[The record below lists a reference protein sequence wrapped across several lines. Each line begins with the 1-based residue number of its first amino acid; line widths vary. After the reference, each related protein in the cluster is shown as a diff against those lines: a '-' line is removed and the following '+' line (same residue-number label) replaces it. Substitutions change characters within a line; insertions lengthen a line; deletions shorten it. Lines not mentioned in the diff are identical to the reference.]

1 MRIKKFGKS
10 IVRMLVLSL
19 VINMGFVTPSQAS
32 TVLTDEVSAEETYN
46 YAKAFQLSMYFY
58 DANKCG
64 PGVEGGELS
73 WRGDCHLEDRHIPL
87 TPVGSDGKGT
97 NLSADFIKTNKAVLD
112 PDGDGFVDLS
122 GGFHDAG
129 DHVKFGMP
137 QSYSGSTLG
146 WGYYEFRDSY
156 VKIGEQ
162 EHIEDILR
170 WFNDYFIRST
180 FRDADG
186 NVVAFAYQVGDGTT
200 DHTYWGAPELQTTA
214 RPAWFATSET
224 PASDQCAGAAA
235 SLAVN
240 YLNFKD
246 SDPAY
251 AKTCLDTAKALYDFA
266 RLNRG
271 LGFSGGFY
279 NSSYDEDDLSWA
291 AVWLNIATGEESY
304 VEDIVSVDA
313 GGNYTGY
320 IKKIINTTDST
331 WQNIWVHCWDTVWGG
346 VFAKLAPITNNPEH
360 WYFFRWNAEY
370 WSGVPHEDTN
380 DNNFLAAT
388 HSGYRVINTWGSA
401 RYNTA
406 AQLCALV
413 YNKYKP
419 NKAFAEWAKG
429 QMDYLLGDNPMNR
442 CYEVGYAKNSAKN
455 PHHRAAHGSLTNSMV
470 DPATEKHV
478 LWGALVGGPDA
489 EDYHKD
495 EITDYVY
502 NEVAIDYN
510 AAFVGALA
518 ALYSIYGEGQEPDPT
533 VPEYQTD
540 ETPYFVEAK
549 IEQENS
555 DRTQLTIKITND
567 TSCPPRRADSL
578 KARYIFDIS
587 EMIAKGQSIKDLSIP
602 VYYDQALTQD
612 GIGVKLNGPF
622 AWDEAKGIYYVELD
636 WSGISFHGSREIQI
650 GLVPAQDASYK
661 VNWDPTNDWSRQGIT
676 ETSGLAGNIPLY
688 LDDKLMYGQEPG
700 ESEKVDV
707 QITAPAGG
715 TVVDYTKSQTPVEI
729 TAAAESNMSG
739 IAKVEFYA
747 DGVKIGEDTTA
758 PYAYYYTPEDTTGGT
773 FSREIGLT
781 AKAISTTGTSA
792 VSSTV
797 KLTVLFTRAEDVV
810 VAITKPLQ
818 GTVLDTTAGDTYLDV
833 TAESTGVSSGIA
845 RIEIFADGNKIGEAD
860 GEICNAVYTAPTGN
874 TTLPDGIMEVT
885 LTAQA
890 TLANGDVKLSAPV
903 KIKVKLPVDNTGA
916 QDLALA
922 VEGTGNA
929 VGNTIAKKFTLSNTG
944 EKSIDLSTVKI
955 RYYYTKEANVN
966 QVFHCDDAGMSYN
979 TAPWYETV
987 TDSIAGEFVI
997 LNPAVENADT
1007 YLEIS
1012 LADLINPLAPGQV
1025 LKCQFRITNEDWS
1038 EYNQENDYSYLEED
1052 GVVLI
1057 SNGNVI
1063 SGNLP
1068 E

>member
-1 MRIKKFGKS
+1 MGTKKFSKS
-10 IVRMLVLSL
+10 IVSMLVLSL
-19 VINMGFVTPSQAS
+19 VINMGLVTPSQAS

-64 PGVEGGELS
+64 PGVKDGALS
-73 WRGDCHLEDRHIPL
+73 WRDDCHLEDQYIPL
-87 TPVGSDGKGT
+87 TPVDSSGKGT
-97 NLSADFIKTNKAVLD
+97 NLSADFIENNKEVLD
-112 PDGDGFVDLS
+112 PDGDGCVDLS

-129 DHVKFGMP
+129 DHVKFGLP

-146 WGYYEFRDSY
+146 WGYYEFRDAY
-156 VKIGEQ
+156 AKIGAQ

-170 WFNDYFIRST
+170 WFNDYFIRCT
-180 FRDADG
+180 FRDDDG
-186 NVVAFAYQVGDGTT
+186 RVVAFAYQVGDGTT
-200 DHTYWGAPELQTTA
+200 DHTYWGSPELQTTA
-214 RPAWFATSET
+214 RPAWFAGSET

-235 SLAVN
+235 SLAIN

-251 AKTCLDTAKALYDFA
+251 AATCLDTAKALYEFA
-266 RLNRG
+266 VANRG
-271 LGFSGGFY
+271 MGFSGGFY

-304 VEDIVSVDA
+304 IEDIVSVDA
-313 GGNYTGY
+313 SGSYTGY
-320 IKKIINTTDST
+320 MKKIISTTDST

-360 WYFFRWNAEY
+360 WYFFRWNIEY

-380 DNNFLAAT
+380 DTNFLAAT
-388 HSGYRVINTWGSA
+388 PGGYRVINTWGSA

-419 NKAFAEWAKG
+419 NQAFAEWCKG

-442 CYEVGYAKNSAKN
+442 CYEVGYADNSAKN
-455 PHHRAAHGSLTNSMV
+455 PHHRAAHGSLTNSML
-470 DPATEKHV
+470 DPETEKHV

-510 AAFVGALA
+510 AGFVGALA

-533 VPEYQTD
+533 LPTYQVD
-540 ETPYFVEAK
+540 ETPYYVEAK

-567 TSCPPRRADSL
+567 TSCPPKKVNTL
-578 KARYIFDIS
+578 KARYFFDIS
-587 EMIAKGQSIKDLSIP
+587 EMIAKGQSINDLSVPI
-602 VYYDQALTQD
+602 YYDQALTQD
-612 GIGVKLNGPF
+612 GTGVKLNGPF
-622 AWDEAKGIYYVELD
+622 AWEEEKGIYYVELD
-636 WSGISFHGSREIQI
+636 WTGISFHGSREIQI

-661 VNWDPTNDWSRQGIT
+661 VNWDPTNDWSRQGLTTAT
-676 ETSGLAGNIPLY
+676 ELTNYIPLY
-688 LDDKLMYGQEPG
+688 LGDELVYGQEPSA
-700 ESEKVDV
+700 SERVEV
-707 QITAPAGG
+707 QITEPYDK
-715 TVVDYTKSQTPVEI
+715 TVIDYTENQTPVEI
-729 TAAAESNMSG
+729 TAAAESNTSQ

-747 DGVKIGEDTTA
+747 DDVKIGEDETA
-758 PYAYYYTPEDTTGGT
+758 PYVCYYTPTDTAGNT
-773 FSREIGLT
+773 FSKEIGLT
-781 AKAISTTGTSA
+781 AKAISTAGTSA
-792 VSSTV
+792 LSSTV
-797 KLTVLFTRAEDVV
+797 KLTVLFTKAEEAVI
-810 VAITKPLQ
+810 AITEPLE
-818 GTVLDTTAGDTYLDV
+818 GTLLDTTAGHTSLNV
-833 TAESTGVSSGIA
+833 TAESTGVSGGIA
-845 RIEIFADGNKIGEAD
+845 KIEIFADGNKIGEAAGD
-860 GEICNAVYTAPTGN
+860 ICSGVYTAPTGN
-874 TTLPDGIMEVT
+874 TTLPDGIVEVT

-890 TLANGDVKLSAPV
+890 TLANGDVKQGVPV
-903 KIKVKLPVDNTGA
+903 KIKVKLPVADTGA
-916 QDLALA
+916 EDLEL
-922 VEGTGNA
+922 VIEGTGNA
-929 VGNTIAKKFTLSNTG
+929 IGNTITKKFTLSNTG
-944 EKSIDLSTVKI
+944 DKSIDLSTVKI
-955 RYYYTKEANVN
+955 RYYYTKEADVN

-987 TDSIAGEFVI
+987 SDSIAGEFAS
-997 LNPAVENADT
+997 LNPAAENADT

-1012 LADLINPLAPGQV
+1012 LADLNNSLAPGQTLV
-1025 LKCQFRITNEDWS
+1025 CQFRITNADWS
-1038 EYNQENDYSYLEED
+1038 DYNQENDYSYINED

-1057 SNGNVI
+1057 SNGNVV
-1063 SGNLP
+1063 SGILP
-1068 E
+1068 